1 MTPGARSCFIDI
13 AVRRSGGHGS
23 GLPAVFFY
31 RMCNANGALR
41 QVGTDTNAGIERLT
55 ALGAELDAGRYPSV
69 FTGGVVE
76 PGATPSAVG
85 PGIEED
91 FGYGG
96 GRAGGSAAGSRQGSA
111 GRARA
116 AGGSAAAR
124 QGEASASTSVVG
136 EFEAECLTGE
146 LSGVE
151 VAYPRVRIHATPDTV
166 ILLNW
171 IQPIRGLPDSALL
184 LTAWP
189 RAYERWPASWAW
201 WSPGIWVG
209 ERHTNYPDGSVC
221 AFEVSDGTWRRGQSA
236 VGFLDLQSIWLA
248 RHLYLKRLGRWPGRQ
263 ILHTAHERV
272 SEHRP
277 GELCGCDS
285 EGIYER
291 CCRER
296 DLRLGAYGR
305 LKEFRS
311 WNPHRGSRRPPEG
324 VVRWL
329 LGTSA
334 EVPRAEEITLRWL
347 SPPGVR
353 EVGR

>member
-1 MTPGARSCFIDI
+1 M
-13 AVRRSGGHGS
+13 
-23 GLPAVFFY
+23 
-31 RMCNANGALR
+31 
-41 QVGTDTNAGIERLT
+41 GTDPNAGIERLM
-55 ALGAELDAGRYPSV
+55 ALGAELDAGRYPTV

-91 FGYGG
+91 CVHGG
-96 GRAGGSAAGSRQGSA
+96 ARAGGSAAGSRQGSA

-151 VAYPRVRIHATPDTV
+151 VAYPGVRVHATPDMV
-166 ILLNW
+166 ILLNR
-171 IQPIRGLPDSALL
+171 IQPIQGLPDCALL

-209 ERHTNYPDGSVC
+209 ERHTNYPDGSIC
-221 AFEVSDGTWRRGQSA
+221 AFEVSDGTWRRGHSA
-236 VGFLDLQSIWLA
+236 VVFLDLQSLWLA
-248 RHLYLKRLGRWPGRQ
+248 RHLHLMRLGRWPGRQ
-263 ILHTAHERV
+263 ILHTPYERV
-272 SEHRP
+272 AEHRP
-277 GELCGCDS
+277 GEFCGCDS
-285 EGIYER
+285 GRAYER
-291 CCRER
+291 CCREG
-296 DLRLGAYGR
+296 DLRLGAYDR
-305 LKEFRS
+305 LMEFRR
-311 WNPHRGSRRPPEG
+311 WNSHRCSRRPPER

-329 LGTSA
+329 FGTRA
-334 EVPRAEEITLRWL
+334 ELPRAEEITLRWL
-347 SPPGVR
+347 SPSGVR
-353 EVGR
+353 PIGR